1 MKVLLLKNTTARGDF
16 GGLAAYIAIAR
27 EIKNLDHEL
36 SFFAI
41 NDSEVLKY
49 MPTTAMEFFDQRILA
64 KFMAH
69 NHKLCALIKTND
81 LLLVNG
87 EGALHGTKKEAF
99 LLLYIMYI
107 AKSIFTKNVQVIN
120 HSVYPHNTLSIE
132 YSEIF
137 SLYKKVYSSLDF
149 VAIREPL
156 SAALMRDLG
165 VSVGEGFDCLPL
177 YIKHYYKPKLIL
189 KQDDIILLSGSS
201 AWTNTNNFATCT
213 PASCLKSS
221 LVQIVKALHLKMAEG
236 YRIKFLYRDLDYVA
250 TEDQE
255 MICYFRSLMGK
266 SFSMLQVKTI
276 DAWLA
281 AIEGASLLISGRFH
295 DCIAAACLGTKFI
308 ALNSDTP
315 EMTGLMQVLA
325 YPKPL
330 MYTDLKL
337 ELKLTKA
344 IARAAVYR
352 TSFYNLTKLCNM
364 AQDNFRMLRKMSKY

>member
-1 MKVLLLKNTTARGDF
+1 MKILLLKHTTARCDF
-16 GGLAAYIAIAR
+16 GGLAADITITR

-49 MPTTAMEFFDQRILA
+49 VPTTAMEFFDQRILA

-87 EGALHGTKKEAF
+87 EGVLHGAKKEAL

-107 AKSIFTKNVQVIN
+107 AKSIFAKNVQIIN
-120 HSVYPHNTLSIE
+120 HSVYPHDSLSIE
-132 YSEIF
+132 YSEIL
-137 SLYKKVYSSLDF
+137 SLYKKVYSALDF

-156 SAALMRDLG
+156 SASLLRDLG
-165 VSVGEGFDCLPL
+165 VSVCESFDCLPL
-177 YIKHYYKPKLIL
+177 YIKHRYNPRPCIE
-189 KQDDIILLSGSS
+189 QNDIILLGGSS
-201 AWTNTNNFATCT
+201 AWYDTNDSSDSSPKNR
-213 PASCLKSS
+213 LKNG
-221 LVQIVKALHLKMAEG
+221 LVQIVKALQLKMAEG
-236 YRIKFLYRDLDYVA
+236 YRVKFLYRDLQFPA
-250 TEDQE
+250 ITDQE

-266 SFSMLQVKTI
+266 SFSVLQVKTI

-281 AIEGASLLISGRFH
+281 AIEGVSLLISGRFH

-315 EMTGLMQVLA
+315 QMTGLMQALA

-337 ELKLTKA
+337 ERKLTKA
-344 IARAAVYR
+344 IARAAIYR
-352 TSFYNLTKLCNM
+352 TSFYNLTKLCDM